1 MNLEFD
7 FTRRIENNQES
18 NRILQANKVKINRQC
33 RVVLDAFQRGERLT
47 VIEAAIKYG
56 VGDLRRRVKDLRDK
70 GFEIKDEMLP
80 GGYKKYFLI

>member
-33 RVVLDAFQRGERLT
+33 RVVLDALQRGERLT

-80 GGYKKYFLI
+80 GGYKKYFI